1 MDVYKPISRKEML
14 ATLVRKFGGVETAR
28 YFLNDAID
36 DLRRMETGIGENNPM
51 LTAKCFESLRTSL
64 NNIQVLLETKEYK
77 PGIEGEIKGSIDN

>member
-14 ATLVRKFGGVETAR
+14 AALVRKFGGVETAR

-51 LTAKCFESLRTSL
+51 LAAKYFESLRTSIS
-64 NNIQVLLETKEYK
+64 NIQVLLETKEYK